1 MIQVWK
7 NILGFY
13 PLDND
18 LYNHTFEK
26 FFIPQPNV
34 EMEKN
39 EKLQLLKHKYQM
51 QRLELLGDAILQ
63 MSITEKLFHEFP
75 LAQPGPLT
83 RLRSRLVRNET
94 LVSIVKKMKLI
105 EKIQNIH
112 PQKNDEQFDLH
123 NFSMKIY
130 ADFFES
136 LIGCVYLDKG
146 WEFARAWVIS
156 IYKKHNVQQSLLYD
170 DNFIDLLQQA
180 TRSNLPAFHSSTVDK
195 KTTIRCFFNNKTYV
209 EEGLHK
215 PAVKQAVAKKILQD
229 LIEEGT
235 ISNNIFNFKE
245 N

>member
-1 MIQVWK
+1 MIEVWK
-7 NILGFY
+7 NILGFH

-94 LVSIVKKMKLI
+94 LVNIVKKMKLI
-105 EKIQNIH
+105 EKIQSTH
-112 PQKNDEQFDLH
+112 PQKDDDQFDLH
-123 NFSMKIY
+123 NFSLKIY

-136 LIGCVYLDKG
+136 LIGCIYLDKG
-146 WEFARAWVIS
+146 WEFAKAWVIS
-156 IYKKHNVQQSLLYD
+156 IYKKYNIQQQLLID
-170 DNFIDLLQQA
+170 DNYIDLLQQV
-180 TRSNLPAFHSSTVDK
+180 TRSNLPTFHSITVDK
-195 KTTIRCFFNNKTYV
+195 KTTITCEFNNKTYKQ
-209 EEGLHK
+209 EGLHK
-215 PAVKQAVAKKILQD
+215 PAVKQAVAKKILEE
-229 LIEEGT
+229 LIEKGT

-245 N
+245 K

>member
-1 MIQVWK
+1 MTEVWK
-7 NILGFY
+7 NILGFN
-13 PLDND
+13 PLDKD

-26 FFIPQPNV
+26 FFIPQPNI

-39 EKLQLLKHKYQM
+39 EKLTLLKHKYQM

-94 LVSIVKKMKLI
+94 LVNIVKKMKLI
-105 EKIQNIH
+105 EKIQNTH
-112 PQKNDEQFDLH
+112 PQKVDEQFDLH
-123 NFSMKIY
+123 NFSLKIY

-136 LIGCVYLDKG
+136 LIGCIYLDKG
-146 WEFARAWVIS
+146 WEFAKSWVIS
-156 IYKKHNVQQSLLYD
+156 TYKKHDIQQQLLID
-170 DNFIDLLQQA
+170 DNYIDLLQQV
-180 TRSNLPAFHSSTVDK
+180 TRSNLPTFNSVTVDK
-195 KTTIRCFFNNKTYV
+195 KTTITCEFNNKIYKK
-209 EEGLHK
+209 EGLHK
-215 PAVKQAVAKKILQD
+215 PAVKQAVAKKILED

-235 ISNNIFNFKE
+235 ISNNIFNFKD